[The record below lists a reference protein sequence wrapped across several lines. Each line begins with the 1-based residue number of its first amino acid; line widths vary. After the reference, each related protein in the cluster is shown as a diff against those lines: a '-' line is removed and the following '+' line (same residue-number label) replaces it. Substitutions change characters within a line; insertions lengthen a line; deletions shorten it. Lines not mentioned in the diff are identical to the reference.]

1 MFTILFLLSWALF
14 SSLMSIYVLGS
25 WYIILWV
32 ILGYFVGVIGIV
44 LGIIFHTL
52 TTFPLSINSKYK
64 NYGFRSAAY
73 ALSRFVFNLKIIV
86 TGLENVPREGPLVI
100 YTNHKSYLDPL
111 LVIENIKRPT
121 AFTPKSSLYKIPIL
135 RMVLKT
141 LGCMPV
147 YRDDN
152 RKTAKA
158 LIESIKNVKNGFSM
172 IVFPEGGRKN
182 RDTDEVSKSLPGAYK
197 LASKA
202 NANILPISIN
212 GSANIQHNAPF
223 RKTTIKLVIHDLIKY
238 EDYKEMHTSEIA
250 EIVTNKIN
258 EGIIK

>member
-32 ILGYFVGVIGIV
+32 ILGYLVGVLTLVFGLV
-44 LGIIFHTL
+44 FHTFL
-52 TTFPLSINSKYK
+52 TYPLPISSKYK
-64 NYGFRSAAY
+64 NYGFRSVAFT
-73 ALSRFVFNLKIIV
+73 LSRFVFNLKIDV
-86 TGLENVPREGPLVI
+86 TGKENVPKEGPLVI

-147 YRDDN
+147 YRNDN

-158 LIESIKNVKNGFSM
+158 LIESINNVKAGFSM

-197 LASKA
+197 L
-202 NANILPISIN
+202 
-212 GSANIQHNAPF
+212 
-223 RKTTIKLVIHDLIKY
+223 
-238 EDYKEMHTSEIA
+238 
-250 EIVTNKIN
+250 
-258 EGIIK
+258 